1 MIVAVTGA
9 IKGTSKE
16 KFCDELGLESPQLRR
31 WSRKLCYFYKFYR
44 HETPQYLFQLIP
56 LRRSSYTARNTEN
69 IPLFKTKHNFFKNS
83 FSTSALIE
91 WNSPDHNT
99 RNVGSFSDFKNNILK
114 LVRPTRNSAFNC
126 KTHRGIK
133 LITRL
138 LVGVTHLRE
147 HILYWKKIL
156 RLKSYHEVFRFC
168 GNLFSLMRQ
177 FLRFR
182 GN

>member
-69 IPLFKTKHNFFKNS
+69 IPLFKQNIT
-83 FSTSALIE
+83 FSKIPFQPQLLSSGTVLTITLAMSEAL
-91 WNSPDHNT
+91 
-99 RNVGSFSDFKNNILK
+99 VILK
-114 LVRPTRNSAFNC
+114 TIS
-126 KTHRGIK
+126 
-133 LITRL
+133 
-138 LVGVTHLRE
+138 
-147 HILYWKKIL
+147 
-156 RLKSYHEVFRFC
+156 
-168 GNLFSLMRQ
+168 
-177 FLRFR
+177 
-182 GN
+182 